1 MKRILK
7 KCGHF
12 LLGSSM
18 AAFSVLLTGC
28 VTGNKS
34 ADSAIA
40 GLRSGNDV
48 QALAWAENMKHSWYC
63 KQLGYVEAG
72 RVRMLSGDFKGSST
86 NFSVAIESMIEQTDE
101 GPVIKVGDVGANI
114 MAGTITDDRT
124 RPYNLPAYEFIQALN
139 YQMMNH
145 VFLGDI
151 SAAGV
156 EARRAVFAQD
166 AIAEKYGSDLK
177 KSTDK
182 QVAEA
187 QVPEGEKS
195 AATEQ
200 DKTDSMANVDAKM
213 ANMAPVLEQSR
224 NSYENGLVWYLCGLI
239 LEEQGDQSNASLSY
253 RKSNE
258 LAPHNP
264 YVRKDFLRLLR
275 TQDQVAY
282 RTLVQ
287 QYNLKESDLVRAPA
301 EVVIVFEESF
311 VPQRK
316 SVKVPLPVGGTLT
329 SADFPIYEEG
339 VHNPI
344 SFEIGV
350 GSTALGAGSQ
360 AVNIQAL
367 AYHDLKEK
375 IPGIVIR
382 NVTRIGTRI
391 AAQQVANHGGDAFKY
406 SVMAFNAISTIIN
419 KADTRAWYTLPA
431 ISYLSCH
438 PVEPGVQTLY
448 IRNPATGYQIEIPV
462 EVSPGER
469 RLVWIA
475 DIEGCSRVGTASLN
489 GKGAPP
495 TFKVDGSLLTGPRV
509 LYSAQKKF

>member
-1 MKRILK
+1 MNEKWKKR
-7 KCGHF
+7 GF
-12 LLGSSM
+12 LVPVSAV
-18 AAFSVLLTGC
+18 AALLLNGC
-28 VTGNKS
+28 VSGNKS
-34 ADSAIA
+34 VDSAIA
-40 GLRSGNDV
+40 GLRSGNDI
-48 QALAWAENMKHSWYC
+48 QALAWAEDMKHSWYS
-63 KQLGYVEAG
+63 KQLGYIEAG
-72 RVRMLSGDFKGSST
+72 RVRMLCGDFKGSST
-86 NFSVAIESMIEQTDE
+86 NFSVAIESMIDQTDE
-101 GPVIKVGDVGANI
+101 GPVVKVGDVGANI

-145 VFLGDI
+145 IFLGNI

-177 KSTDK
+177 ASADR
-182 QVAEA
+182 QAAEA
-187 QVPEGEKS
+187 QGREGEKT
-195 AATEQ
+195 AATDK

-213 ANMAPVLEQSR
+213 VNMAPVLEKSR
-224 NSYENGLVWYLCGLI
+224 NSYENGLVWYLCGVI
-239 LEEQGDQSNASLSY
+239 LEEQGDQSNAALSY
-253 RKSNE
+253 RKANE
-258 LAPHNP
+258 LALHNP

-282 RTLVQ
+282 RTLIQ
-287 QYNLKESDLVRAPA
+287 QYNLQESDLHRAPA
-301 EVVIVFEESF
+301 EVIIVFEESF

-339 VHNPI
+339 LYRPM
-344 SFEIGV
+344 SFEIGLA
-350 GSTALGAGSQ
+350 GGRTLGAGSQ
-360 AVNIQAL
+360 AVNLQAL

-375 IPGIVIR
+375 IPGIVVR

-391 AAQQVANHGGDAFKY
+391 AAQQVANHAGGDTLKFG
-406 SVMAFNAISTIIN
+406 VMAFNAISTLIN

-431 ISYLSCH
+431 LAYLTSH
-438 PVEPGVQTLY
+438 PVEPGQLRLHV
-448 IRNPATGYQIEIPV
+448 RNPATGYQIEIPI
-462 EVSPGER
+462 EVSAGER

-475 DIEGCSRVGTASLN
+475 DIEGCSRIGTASLN
-489 GKGAPP
+489 GRGAPP
-495 TFKVDGSLLTGPRV
+495 TFKVDDSLLTGPRV